1 MPSPAGLLARV
12 YIEKG
17 AKEVAKKSKNSN
29 RRKLFDYVDIVA
41 LAILGFVALYPFWN
55 VLMISLNDPTDTLLG
70 GITLWFR
77 KFNFGNYIF
86 FFKEETFSSSFSM
99 SVSRTVVGAITSVFF
114 TAAFAYS
121 LSKKWLVGQKFFL
134 TLMIIPMF
142 ISGGLIPT
150 FLNIKNLGLYHNF
163 LVYILPYLVSPF
175 NAIIMMTYF
184 KTIPLE
190 LEESVR
196 IDGGNDLVIFF
207 KIIIPVSMPVIA
219 TITLF
224 NAVFQWNSWFD
235 TMLYGGRSL
244 MTLQMKLV
252 EIIQNADEVRRL
264 MSSGSTVAAMLALL
278 GYKPNVEAV
287 KATAM
292 MITAFPIILIYPFLQ
307 KYFIKGIMIGSLKG

>member
-1 MPSPAGLLARV
+1 MIKKTRSP
-12 YIEKG
+12 
-17 AKEVAKKSKNSN
+17 N
-29 RRKLFDYVDIVA
+29 RRTLFDHVDIVI
-41 LAILGFVALYPFWN
+41 LFILGFIAFYPFWN
-55 VLMISLNDPTDTLLG
+55 VMMISLNDPTDTLLG

-86 FFKEETFSSSFSM
+86 FFSEDTFSSAFMM
-99 SVSRTVVGAITSVFF
+99 SVSRTVIGAASSVLF

-163 LVYILPYLVSPF
+163 LVYILPYIISPF
-175 NAIIMMTYF
+175 NVIIMMTYF

-196 IDGGNDLVIFF
+196 IDGGNDMIIFF
-207 KIIIPVSMPVIA
+207 RIIIPVSAPVIA
-219 TITLF
+219 TIALF
-224 NAVFQWNSWFD
+224 NAVAQWNSWFD
-235 TMLYGGRSL
+235 TMLYGGRKL

-252 EIIQNADEVRRL
+252 EIIQDADQVRKL
-264 MSSGSTVAAMLALL
+264 MSSGSSIAASLALL
-278 GYKPNVEAV
+278 GYKPNVEAI

-292 MITAFPIILIYPFLQ
+292 MITAVPIIMIYPFLQ
-307 KYFIKGIMIGSLKG
+307 KYFVKGIMIGSLKG

>member
-1 MPSPAGLLARV
+1 M
-12 YIEKG
+12 EKHY
-17 AKEVAKKSKNSN
+17 KNPN
-29 RRKLFDYVDIVA
+29 RRELFDYVDIVA
-41 LAILGFVALYPFWN
+41 LLILGFVALYPFWN
-55 VLMISLNDPTDTLLG
+55 VMMISLNDPTDTLRG

-77 KFNFGNYIF
+77 KFNLGNYIF
-86 FFKEETFSSSFSM
+86 FFKEPTFASSLFI
-99 SVSRTVVGAITSVFF
+99 SVSRTVIGALASVFF
-114 TAAFAYS
+114 TSAFAYS
-121 LSKKWLVGQKFFL
+121 LSKRWLVGQKFFL

-207 KIIIPVSMPVIA
+207 NIIVPVSMPVIA

-235 TMLYGGRSL
+235 TMLFGGRGL

-264 MSSGSTVAAMLALL
+264 MSSGSQLAAMLAQL

-292 MITAFPIILIYPFLQ
+292 MITAIPIIMVYPFLQ